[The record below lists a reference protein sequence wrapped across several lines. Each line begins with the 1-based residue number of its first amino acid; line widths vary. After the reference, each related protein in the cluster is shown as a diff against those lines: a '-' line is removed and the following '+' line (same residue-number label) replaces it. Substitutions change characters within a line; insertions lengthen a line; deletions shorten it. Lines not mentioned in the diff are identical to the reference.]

1 MIRLSRWV
9 ALVSIAGLD
18 AIAVAALFAARS
30 RGVALL
36 AGAGG
41 HMALCL
47 ASTWTMFAGKSP
59 WADGG
64 PRLRAL
70 ACAIAFFMPV
80 LGGPGLLVAL
90 SSAFSGRPAEEPK
103 WRTVPIDGARSRG
116 AGRGG
121 SRPALGRIA
130 GLLRT
135 RTPET
140 NATRFRAVLEVPRFK
155 ARESAAILRACLDDP
170 FDEVRLYAF
179 ARLERLRDDIEST
192 TRRLTK
198 SLPAA
203 ASHELATL
211 HLRIAESHW
220 EACYLGLVEGVVLED
235 AMASARQ
242 HAKEALRLRPRDAAA
257 SFLLGRVQLRSS
269 NYLDA
274 VAQFEMALDAGFPAI
289 RALPYLAEAHFAQR
303 HYSSVKVLMRD
314 LAGLPGV
321 QALPG
326 GVMEFWR

>member
-1 MIRLSRWV
+1 MIRFWRWA
-9 ALVSIAGLD
+9 ALVGIAGLD
-18 AIAVAALFAARS
+18 AIAVAALFGARS

-41 HMALCL
+41 HAALCL
-47 ASTWTMFAGKSP
+47 ASTWTMFAGDSP
-59 WADGG
+59 WAGSG
-64 PRLRAL
+64 ARLRAL

-80 LGGPGLLVAL
+80 LGAPGLLVAL
-90 SSAFSGRPAEEPK
+90 SSAFGGRPADEPK
-103 WRTVPIDGARSRG
+103 WRTVPIDGGRSRR

-121 SRPALGRIA
+121 SRLAFGRIA

-135 RTPET
+135 RTSET
-140 NATRFRAVLEVPRFK
+140 SATRFRAVLEVPRFK
-155 ARESAAILRACLDDP
+155 VRESAAILRSCLDDP

-192 TRRLTK
+192 TRRLTQ
-198 SLPAA
+198 SLPGA
-203 ASHELATL
+203 ASHDLATL

-220 EACYLGLVEGVVLED
+220 EACYLGLVEGAVLAD
-235 AMASARQ
+235 AMERARH
-242 HAKEALRLRPRDAAA
+242 HATEALRLHPRDAAA
-257 SFLLGRVQLRSS
+257 SFLLGRVHLRSC

-274 VAQFEMALDAGFPAI
+274 VAQFEMALEAGFPAI
-289 RALPYLAEAHFAQR
+289 RVLPYLAEAHFAQR
-303 HYSSVKVLMRD
+303 HYGLVKVLMRD
-314 LAGLPGV
+314 LAGLPGE